1 MINSVS
7 SYLVGKILLIWLTQC
22 INFVRMLDSLDFRI
36 LEYSWGKEFE
46 LGKVKLI
53 DPKRHVCYCRTKRNE
68 VGRIHISSGCNIP
81 VATPH
86 RVPEAVR
93 LL

>member
-1 MINSVS
+1 
-7 SYLVGKILLIWLTQC
+7 
-22 INFVRMLDSLDFRI
+22 MLDSLDFRI